1 MIKEYKSVVKAER
14 FDGSEEMIERYG
26 IRKPKS
32 DDLFNR
38 FYFLKI
44 KSQIINRY
52 YYCELQIGQYIVT
65 LANGELAI
73 VWKDVFKELF
83 PEAEND

>member
-1 MIKEYKSVVKAER
+1 MIKEYKSVVKAEQ
-14 FDGSEEMIERYG
+14 FNGSDEMIGRYE

-32 DDLFNR
+32 DDLFHR

-73 VWKDVFKELF
+73 VWEDVFKELF